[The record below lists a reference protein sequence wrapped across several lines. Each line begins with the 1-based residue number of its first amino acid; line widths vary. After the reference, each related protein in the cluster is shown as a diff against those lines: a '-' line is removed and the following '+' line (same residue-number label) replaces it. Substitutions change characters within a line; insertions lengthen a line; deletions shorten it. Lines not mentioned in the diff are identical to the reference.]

1 MFLDRKGRGGG
12 CFRGWDYGG
21 VCGVGL
27 KQAWVAS
34 LSVAL
39 CTCLAAQ
46 TLSGTLSFFPVIFS
60 KISKDPGVP
69 LGSLEPP
76 F

>member
-12 CFRGWDYGG
+12 CFRGWEYKG
-21 VCGVGL
+21 VCREGVN
-27 KQAWVAS
+27 QAWVTS
-34 LSVAL
+34 PSVAL
-39 CTCLAAQ
+39 CTCLTAQ

-69 LGSLEPP
+69 LGSLGPP